1 MDISKYWKTVAD
13 NLQDALLVVDPGGN
27 IIAVNK
33 AARDMTGYSE
43 DEIIGLS
50 CKNLNCT
57 GCRIIG
63 RGTGPDWCPIFTK
76 GHMKG
81 KRCTILHKTG
91 RSVNVLKTATVLKDD
106 EGNLIGAVE
115 ILTDITESVRKE
127 EEIVNL
133 RHLAYLD
140 KGFHGFIGRSSKMEN
155 LFEMIRQVAEYET
168 PVMIRGQSGTGKELA
183 ARAIH
188 EISPRR
194 DKPYI
199 KVNCAAFNEGLLES
213 ELFGHIKGAFTG
225 AEKNRIGRFEAAHGG
240 TIFLDE
246 IGDLPLDIQV
256 KLLRVLEDRKIER
269 VGENTPVHVDVRIIT
284 ATHKNLE
291 ALIEQGL
298 FREDLYF
305 RINVFPVSCPS
316 LTERPDDI
324 PALSEHFLKINT
336 DKTGKKLR
344 GISSSAMAILMA
356 WSWPGNVREL
366 RNVIEYAFILCP
378 GDLIEPS
385 HLPSRLLSGSRS
397 SSRSEMGI
405 EIMNDQRSVLMDA
418 LKKAGGNQTLAARIL
433 GVSRITVW
441 KKMKA
446 LGIDSGDIKCS
457 KG

>member
-13 NLQDALLVVDPGGN
+13 NLQDGLLVVDPGGN

-33 AARDMTGYSE
+33 AAEVMTGYSE
-43 DEIIGLS
+43 NEIIGLS
-50 CKNLNCT
+50 CRNLNCT

-63 RGTGPDWCPIFTK
+63 KGTGPDWCPIFTK
-76 GHMKG
+76 GQMKG
-81 KRCTILHKTG
+81 KRCTIAHKTG
-91 RSVNVLKTATVLKDD
+91 RSVHVLKTAAVLKDD
-106 EGNLIGAVE
+106 DGTVLGAVE
-115 ILTDITESVRKE
+115 ILTDITESVRRE

-140 KGFHGFIGRSSKMEN
+140 EGFHGFIGRSSRMES
-155 LFEMIRQVAEYET
+155 LFDMIRQVAEYET
-168 PVMIRGQSGTGKELA
+168 PVIISGQSGTGKELA

-213 ELFGHIKGAFTG
+213 ELFGHVKGAFTG
-225 AEKNRIGRFEAAHGG
+225 AEKNRTGRFEAAHGG

-269 VGENTPVHVDVRIIT
+269 VGENTPVSVDVRIIT

-291 ALIEQGL
+291 NLIEQGL

-305 RINVFPVSCPS
+305 RINVFPIQCPS
-316 LTERPDDI
+316 LSERPEDI
-324 PALSEHFLKINT
+324 PAITEHFLKINT
-336 DKTGKKLR
+336 DKTGKRLR
-344 GISSSAMAILMA
+344 GVSSAAMEIFMA

-385 HLPSRLLSGSRS
+385 HLPARLLARRTGHQK
-397 SSRSEMGI
+397 I
-405 EIMNDQRSVLMDA
+405 ENGGPVTEDQRAVLVDA
-418 LKKAGGNQTLAARIL
+418 LKKAGGNQTLAAKTL
-433 GVSRITVW
+433 GVSRVTVW

-446 LGIDSGDIKCS
+446 FGIDSVEIK
-457 KG
+457 